1 MCKTY
6 LEKKYSKEVSSRV
19 VDKRN
24 KIAVEFH
31 TYAHNF
37 THTHTISHIRTL
49 FHTYAHNCCAPK
61 LLSRIQLHV
70 LSIPCSAADSLGLVL
85 GACHREFQL
94 EKHNEVSHHCGTE
107 LQDRRQLH
115 GEVMQDSRGNNEKHK
130 ERSSAGAH
138 TFETSGCTGY

>member
-1 MCKTY
+1 MCKAY
-6 LEKKYSKEVSSRV
+6 LEKKNIPRKFHQELWIKEI
-19 VDKRN
+19 KLLL
-24 KIAVEFH
+24 
-31 TYAHNF
+31 NF

-61 LLSRIQLHV
+61 LLSQIQLHV

-115 GEVMQDSRGNNEKHK
+115 GEDTQDSRGNNKKHK